1 MVDFDKQKSRRIRD
15 LLYLEQCLVH
25 AVHEEIEETLRD
37 RPSDIIDRLRYILD
51 ESVLCD
57 STNTPRKVGYTN
69 RLATTTISPE
79 QYRNHEVGGLA
90 DQRSV

>member
-15 LLYLEQCLVH
+15 LLYLEQRLVH

-57 STNTPRKVGYTN
+57 STNTLRKVGHTN
-69 RLATTTISPE
+69 SDDVI
-79 QYRNHEVGGLA
+79 NNIIKGKGLKPL
-90 DQRSV
+90 SNKE